1 MKRTFLWMLILCL
14 TISGCSLFSPPEDP
28 AKVQK
33 EIIRYLEN
41 KYGQEFVVVREVR
54 YNFELGKFLAQGKL
68 ANATSNLGEI
78 LMSGAVIASAS
89 GFGAPVAA
97 GMAAIGGGLWL
108 IGKAIEHRKTIAK
121 VFTQPVQ
128 TAKEVANTVT
138 KAAKNV
144 ATTVKKGISN
154 AVDTVKGWFS

>member
-1 MKRTFLWMLILCL
+1 TAPGKSPLATSCSVDSCL
-14 TISGCSLFSPPEDP
+14 GLVLLAKATSSHVSVLSLQKAIAFSISTT
-28 AKVQK
+28 
-33 EIIRYLEN
+33 
-41 KYGQEFVVVREVR
+41 VV
-54 YNFELGKFLAQGKL
+54 LAQGKF

-78 LMSGAVIASAS
+78 LMSGAVIAAAT
-89 GFGAPVAA
+89 GAGAPVAA